1 MTATLA
7 SSNAFSDWQPEYAAH
22 GIATFPVEVNPDRKK
37 PMVSNYGRFGLP
49 ASAGIAKKYPDA
61 TAIGFMVG
69 RRTGLSIVDV
79 DTPDERVLVEAL
91 DRHGPTPIIVRSG
104 SGNHQAWYRHND
116 EKRLI
121 RPESDRPID
130 ILGAGFVVAPPS
142 RGIKGDY
149 QFIQGGLDDIDR
161 LPVMRNVAPPIAP
174 TSQYTAVQPEV
185 VVEGNRNNQLWRFC
199 MKQAHCCDDFETLL
213 DVARTA
219 NEGYL
224 SPMPDAEVVKT
235 AKSAWG
241 CTERGDNRV
250 GQIGA
255 WFKKP
260 QAQSLARDP
269 YLFALIGWLKA
280 ENGPASEF
288 WITNGFAAA
297 HLGWPLDKLQK
308 ARNRAIE
315 DGWIELI
322 HPASTGRNAV
332 YCWGPAAKSQSPPP
346 PLPARKLGLA
356 QWLKQSRSC
365 RRERP

>member
-104 SGNHQAWYRHND
+104 SGHHQAWYRHNG

-121 RPESDRPID
+121 RPESDKPID
-130 ILGAGFVVAPPS
+130 ILGSGFVVAPPS
-142 RGIKGDY
+142 RGIRGDY
-149 QFIQGGLDDIDR
+149 RFVQGGLDDIGS
-161 LPVMRNVAPPIAP
+161 LPVMRNVAIPQDVKPGFTPA
-174 TSQYTAVQPEV
+174 QPEV
-185 VVEGNRNNQLWRFC
+185 VVEGNRDNQLWRHC
-199 MKQAHCCDDFETLL
+199 MRQAHCCDDFEALL
-213 DVARTA
+213 NVARTA

-224 SPMPDAEVVKT
+224 PPMPDADVVKT

-241 CTERGDNRV
+241 YTERGENRV
-250 GQIGA
+250 GQTGA
-255 WFKKP
+255 WFQKP

-269 YLFALIGWLKA
+269 YLFALIAWLKA

-288 WITNGFAAA
+288 WITNGFAAC

-308 ARNRAIE
+308 ARNRAIK
-315 DGWIELI
+315 DGWIVMI
-322 HPASTGRNAV
+322 HAASQNRNAV
-332 YCWGPAAKSQSPPP
+332 YGWGPAAKSQSPPLP
-346 PLPARKLGLA
+346 PRKPGLA
-356 QWLKQSRSC
+356 EFLKQSWSC
-365 RRERP
+365 RRERS